1 LLACIQYEH
10 ASHHLNLEIVQ
21 ARKGQPVP
29 QCQSLASAYLSVN
42 YSQTSHHISTT
53 VILAL
58 LLFAIAIF
66 SGQVSAIEINPDVYR
81 LGIFPYMAPRQTIK
95 YYGPIAA
102 DMEQGLDH
110 PIKLESQRSFSDFT
124 QALAMHSYDIALI
137 QPFDYPEVV
146 EKQGY
151 LPLARISVP
160 LVTQFYVRSDSRYHT
175 LEDLRGTTIAMPP
188 AKSANSRMGLRAL
201 YNNKLIPGHDVNI
214 RYFSSHDSCIQ
225 QVWVGNASACVTAP
239 PPIRVFQKRMQASL
253 RPIYDTPPIPH
264 VLFVADPRIPPEVRT
279 KLQQL
284 IISWGQDAHSSEML
298 KDLGFPPFVAVKPGE
313 YAMMRHYEPQASMA
327 TASAGDA
334 RDFVLGIF
342 PYLSSRQLVKNF
354 APLLPALTRA
364 VEMPVHLRTASNF
377 GSFSDN
383 LAAGKYDIVL
393 VQPFEFENAVSLG
406 YVPLA
411 GMKDLTQGTFFVR
424 KNSPYQGLADLKGKL
439 VVMAPAESAQSRLG
453 RGALIKAGLIPG
465 KDVGIKYVNTH
476 DACLREVQRGAAAAC
491 ATAPIVLK
499 MLPRDFSSGL
509 RKIGKTEKMPGVV
522 FLAHKRLPENIR
534 AKLQQEILSWKDT
547 RQGQKIL
554 DSMQFGSF
562 VRVNPDLY
570 KNLSEVGQ

>member
-1 LLACIQYEH
+1 M
-10 ASHHLNLEIVQ
+10 
-21 ARKGQPVP
+21 P
-29 QCQSLASAYLSVN
+29 QCQSPATAFLSVN
-42 YSQTSHHISTT
+42 YGQTSHRICNT
-53 VILAL
+53 VVLAL
-58 LLFAIAIF
+58 LLIAFFIL
-66 SGQVSAIEINPDVYR
+66 SGQASASETNPGVYR

-102 DMEQGLDH
+102 DMEQALAH
-110 PIKLESQRSFSDFT
+110 QIKLESQRSFSDFT
-124 QALAMHSYDIALI
+124 QALALHAYDFALI

-151 LPLARISVP
+151 LPLARLSVP
-160 LVTQFYVRSDSRYHT
+160 LVTQFYVRSDSHYHT

-188 AKSANSRMGLRAL
+188 AKAANSRMALRAL
-201 YNNKLIPGHDVNI
+201 YDNKLIPGHDVNI

-225 QVWVGNASACVTAP
+225 QVWVGNASACTTAP
-239 PPIRVFQKRMQASL
+239 PPIKVFQKRMQAHL

-264 VLFVADPRIPPEVRT
+264 VLFVADPRVPAEERA
-279 KLQQL
+279 KLQQR
-284 IISWGQDAHSSEML
+284 IISWGQDAHSRQML

-327 TASAGDA
+327 TDSAGGA

-364 VEMPVHLRTASNF
+364 IDMPVHLRTASNF

-393 VQPFEFENAVSLG
+393 VQPFEFEKAVSLG
-406 YVPLA
+406 YAPLA

-424 KNSPYQGLADLKGKL
+424 KNSPYQHIVDLKGKM

-453 RGALIKAGLIPG
+453 RGALIKVGLIPG
-465 KDVGIKYVNTH
+465 KDISIKYVNTH

-491 ATAPIVLK
+491 ATALIVLK
-499 MLPRDFSSGL
+499 MLPSGFSSGL
-509 RKIGKTEKMPGVV
+509 RQIGKTEKMPGVV
-522 FLAHKRLPENIR
+522 FLAHKRIPENIR

-547 RQGQKIL
+547 RQGHKIL

-562 VRVNPDLY
+562 VRVNPDQY
-570 KNLSEVGQ
+570 KNLSEIGQ